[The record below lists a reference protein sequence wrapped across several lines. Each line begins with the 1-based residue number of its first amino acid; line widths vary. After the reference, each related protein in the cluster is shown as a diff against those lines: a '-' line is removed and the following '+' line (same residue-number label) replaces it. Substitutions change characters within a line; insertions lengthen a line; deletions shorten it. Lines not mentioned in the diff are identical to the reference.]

1 MNSDPATFLIDT
13 WITIVR
19 RKWLVR
25 AVFFSYIAGVSIL
38 ITPGLTLHAADA
50 TPILKTP
57 NRTKTISYR
66 RSASPSF
73 VGAGVPVTSEIVSLI
88 VIQKIAHQ
96 WRLAESANDAHS
108 SGGSD
113 PIAITFKICA
123 ATENSIIG

>member
-1 MNSDPATFLIDT
+1 MNSDPTTFLIDT

-19 RKWLVR
+19 RKWLVL